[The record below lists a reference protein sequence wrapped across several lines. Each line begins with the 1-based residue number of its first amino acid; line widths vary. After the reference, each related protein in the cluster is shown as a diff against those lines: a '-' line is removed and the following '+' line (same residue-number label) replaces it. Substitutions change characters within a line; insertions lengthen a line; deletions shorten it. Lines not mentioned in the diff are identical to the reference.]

1 MIQVEDRE
9 RIRRAY
15 FEEHKSIREI
25 AKEGH
30 HARATVRAALR
41 DEPAIPAYTL
51 TVSRVAP
58 KLGEY
63 KAQIEK
69 LLGENAK
76 LPRKQRYTAHTI
88 Y

>member
-30 HARATVRAALR
+30 HARATVRVRWTPL
-41 DEPAIPAYTL
+41 
-51 TVSRVAP
+51 SRH
-58 KLGEY
+58 
-63 KAQIEK
+63 EK
-69 LLGENAK
+69 GLS
-76 LPRKQRYTAHTI
+76 
-88 Y
+88 